1 MDLIVCLDERDGM
14 MFNQRRQSRDRAVIE
29 DVLALAAGRPLWM
42 NAYSAP
48 LFAGAENVQV
58 SPQFL
63 AEAPAEALC
72 FVEDQ
77 AVAAFAAR
85 IARVIV
91 YRWHRVYPADRR
103 FDLALADA
111 GWWLAASRDFPG
123 HSHDI
128 ITREEYER

>member
-1 MDLIVCLDERDGM
+1 MELIVCLDERDGM
-14 MFNQRRQSRDRAVIE
+14 MFNHRRQSRDRAVVE

-48 LFAGAENVQV
+48 LFDGAENVRV

-63 AEAPAEALC
+63 EEAPAEALC

-77 AVAAFAAR
+77 DVASFAAR

-91 YRWHRVYPADRR
+91 YRWHRVYPADRH
-103 FDLALADA
+103 FDLALTDA
-111 GWWLAASRDFPG
+111 GWHLAACYDFPG
-123 HSHDI
+123 HSHDT